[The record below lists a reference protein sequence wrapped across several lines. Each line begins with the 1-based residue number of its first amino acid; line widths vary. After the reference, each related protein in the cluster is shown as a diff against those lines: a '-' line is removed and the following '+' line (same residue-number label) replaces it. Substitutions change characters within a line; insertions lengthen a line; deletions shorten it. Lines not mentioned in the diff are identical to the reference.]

1 MHKISATLLFL
12 SLCFTSSLCAVHA
25 QSVTADQ
32 DRLQRQ
38 IDELRSDVNQL
49 RTIVGTLQKATQKR
63 DSERKENDQEKISRP
78 TGREI
83 DTLTPAEQERIK
95 AEACDAVGQF
105 FVQIDKALQMA
116 DNSEAESLM
125 DKAVEQLKSTIEKYG
140 QSKKLSNIIS
150 LADDLAYD
158 TDWAVRLRSS
168 SSGNADFIEYLRDYK
183 DKYQKRCGKP

>member
-12 SLCFTSSLCAVHA
+12 SLCFASSLCAVHA
-25 QSVTADQ
+25 QSITADQ

-63 DSERKENDQEKISRP
+63 DSERKETDQEKISRP

-95 AEACDAVGQF
+95 AEACYAVGQF

-116 DNSEAESLM
+116 DNSEAELLM